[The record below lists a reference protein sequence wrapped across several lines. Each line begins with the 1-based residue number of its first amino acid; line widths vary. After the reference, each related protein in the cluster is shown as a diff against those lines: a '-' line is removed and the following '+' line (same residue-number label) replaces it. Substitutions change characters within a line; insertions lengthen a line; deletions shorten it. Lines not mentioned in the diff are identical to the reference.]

1 MSMTSAQPRVS
12 VVMAV
17 YNAGPMLRPAVES
30 ILGQTLSDL
39 ELITVNDGSTDGSG
53 RMLAELAQQDDRITI
68 VEQAN
73 GGLSRALNVGIAAS
87 SADVVALMDS
97 DDRSHPDRL
106 RLQIEMLDRDPDLAV
121 VGCGI
126 RIVDVE
132 GEVRRLDPVERW
144 DSGSVEQ
151 YRSRFG
157 LAGATM
163 MFRRSSFREVGGYRS
178 ALTYANDYD
187 LIVRCIDAGLRL
199 DNQPE
204 RLYDYTVHGGQMTN
218 VTGAEQRLAVVAA
231 DLSREIRRRGFDDP
245 FDGSGSL
252 GEVCTVGASRQDL
265 PEDVRCRLHVIAEL
279 SGFLKHHRRAG
290 AGFDPGEEPSLADLR
305 KALGRRAWRSD
316 ILTGIHRTRYHDARA
331 RRRWLEAVSAGVD
344 LWSARR
350 KPRTSPDDAFLPR
363 VRRTAAP

>member
-1 MSMTSAQPRVS
+1 MTSNQPRIS

-39 ELITVNDGSTDGSG
+39 ELIIVNDGSTDGSG
-53 RMLAELAQQDDRITI
+53 RTLAELAQQDGRITI
-68 VEQAN
+68 VEQVNA
-73 GGLSRALNVGIAAS
+73 GLSQALNVGIAAS

-106 RLQIEMLDRDPDLAV
+106 RLQIEMLDRDPGLAAI
-121 VGCGI
+121 GCGI

-132 GEVRRLDPVERW
+132 GQVRRLDPIERW
-144 DSGSVEQ
+144 DRRSVEPHH
-151 YRSRFG
+151 SRFG
-157 LAGATM
+157 LAGPTM
-163 MFRRSSFREVGGYRS
+163 MLRRSSLREVEGYRS

-199 DNQPE
+199 DNHPE

-252 GEVCTVGASRQDL
+252 SEVCTVGASRQDL
-265 PEDVRCRLHVIAEL
+265 PEGVRRRLRVIAEL
-279 SGFLKHHRRAG
+279 SGFLQRHRRAV
-290 AGFDPGEEPSLADLR
+290 AGCDPGEEPSLADLR
-305 KALGRRAWRSD
+305 KALDRRAWRSD
-316 ILTGIHRTRYHDARA
+316 ILAGVHRTRYHDARA
-331 RRRWLEAVSAGVD
+331 RRRWLEAVSAGID

-350 KPRTSPDDAFLPR
+350 KPPTSPDDAFLPR
-363 VRRTAAP
+363 GRRTAAP